1 MSKVFGTSSKDLLQ
15 IVFGITVLALGI
27 TWFSA
32 PLGLVAGGITG
43 LSIVILELSENLLG
57 FPIPLYVTN
66 IVLNVP
72 LFIIAIR
79 QRGFPFA
86 QRSLFAVIWL
96 SVALWYCGL
105 LPNYF
110 DVGEDLFLGVVFGG
124 LLFGTG
130 IGIVLRASASTGG
143 TDMLASIIKFKNPG
157 FPIVRLI
164 QVIDGVIILS
174 GFFVFGPHKGMYAIV
189 MMIISSYMINTWLS
203 GMHFAKAA
211 FILSEKS
218 EEISK
223 EIIRRLGRGNT
234 GIKAE
239 GMYTREERQ
248 MLYVVV
254 YPKQVGE
261 LRNIVKEIDSDAF
274 ITIANVTEVLG
285 EGFSQDYNSLGL

>member
-1 MSKVFGTSSKDLLQ
+1 MSKILGISGRDLIQ
-15 IVFGITVLALGI
+15 IMFGITILALGI
-27 TWFSA
+27 TWFTA

-43 LSIVILELSENLLG
+43 LSIVVLELSEKFLG
-57 FPIPLYVTN
+57 YGIPLYVTN
-66 IVLNVP
+66 IALNIP
-72 LFIIAIR
+72 LFIIAIK

-86 QRSLFAVIWL
+86 KKSLYAVVWL
-96 SVALWYCGL
+96 SVALWYCGF

-110 DVGEDLFLGVVFGG
+110 HVGDDLILGVIFGG
-124 LLFGTG
+124 ALYGTG

-143 TDMLASIIKFKNPG
+143 TDMLASIIKFKNPS

-174 GFFVFGPHKGMYAIV
+174 GFFVFGAQKGMYAIV

-211 FILSEKS
+211 FILSDKS
-218 EEISK
+218 EEISS
-223 EIIRRLGRGNT
+223 EIIKRLGRGNT
-234 GIKAE
+234 GIKAK
-239 GMYTREERQ
+239 GMYTKEDRQ

-254 YPKQVGE
+254 YPKQVGQ
-261 LRNIVKEIDSDAF
+261 LRNIVKEIDPGAF
-274 ITIANVTEVLG
+274 MSIANVTEVLG